1 MRPPYQITNKI
12 VELVASISE
21 KIGEVNSAHLYKP
34 STELRKKNRI
44 KTIQSSLEIE
54 GNSLSVEQITAI
66 LENKKV
72 IAPKKDILEVKN
84 AILVYDR
91 LNEFKPFSI
100 TSFCNAHGILMK
112 GLIDNPGKIR
122 SRSVG
127 IIKGSVVTHVA
138 PPGNRVRSLLKDLFD
153 YLKKDKDLL
162 LIKSCVFHYET
173 EFIHPFMDGNGRM
186 GRLWQTIILR
196 QYSPV
201 FEFLPVE
208 SLIKT
213 KQLEYYNILGESD
226 NQGNSTGFVEFM
238 LQIIN
243 DSLEELLTNQNV
255 NLTSDDRIII
265 FKEKT
270 GYDSFTRQGY
280 MRQFKDISSAT
291 ASRDL
296 KEAVDNGILEK
307 TGDKRTTQYRF
318 KNKKLNTTIPFSVV
332 SKS

>member
-1 MRPPYQITNKI
+1 MKPPYQITNKI
-12 VELVASISE
+12 VELIASISE
-21 KIGEVNSAHLYKP
+21 KIGEVNSAHLYRP
-34 STELRKKNRI
+34 PTELRKRNRI

-54 GNSLSVEQITAI
+54 GNTLSIEQITAI

-84 AILVYDR
+84 AIIVYDR
-91 LNEFKPFSI
+91 LADYKPYNL
-100 TSFCNAHGILMK
+100 TSFCKAHEILMK
-112 GLIDNPGKIR
+112 GLVNNPGSIR
-122 SRSVG
+122 SKSVG
-127 IIKGSVVTHVA
+127 IIKGSVITHIA
-138 PPGNRVRSLLKDLFD
+138 PPGNIVRSLLKDLFD

-162 LIKSCVFHYET
+162 LIKSCVFHYEV

-186 GRLWQTIILR
+186 GRLWQTILLR

-208 SLIKT
+208 SLIKA
-213 KQLEYYNILGESD
+213 KQFEYYKILGESD
-226 NQGNSTGFVEFM
+226 NKGDLTGFVVFM

-243 DSLEELLTNQNV
+243 DSLEDLLINQNV
-255 NLTSDDRIII
+255 NLTSDDRINI

-270 GYDSFTRQGY
+270 GSDSFTRQDY

-296 KEAVDNGILEK
+296 KEAVDKGILEK

-318 KNKKLNTTIPFSVV
+318 KNIKLKTTRSV
-332 SKS
+332 